1 MSIIASAILAAA
13 AYTFTP
19 KIPVQEDYMFQET
32 TPTVVTNEPFAALFE
47 MQKKVE
53 ILWTQHTNKLAI
65 IRRSREERKNRNQSA
80 IERVKENAKK
90 RKSKLGKA
98 SGGVK

>member
-13 AYTFTP
+13 TYTFTP
-19 KIPVQEDYMFQET
+19 QNPYAVSIIEA
-32 TPTVVTNEPFAALFE
+32 TPTVVTNEPFAALFD

-53 ILWTQHTNKLAI
+53 ILWAQHTNELAI
-65 IRRSREERKNRNQSA
+65 IRRSREEREKRKQSA
-80 IERVKENAKK
+80 IERVKENQKK